1 MSSIL
6 EVKKYPE
13 KILRVKCD
21 PVDVIDDGVR
31 SLLADMAFT
40 MHAHRGIGLAA
51 SQIGINKQIAVV
63 DIGEGTIN
71 LINPKIIDK
80 DGSSAIEEG
89 CLSLPSVCMGVK
101 RSSFVK
107 ITALD
112 ENGKNISI
120 NADGILSTVIQH
132 EIDHLNGIL
141 IIDYADFIKRQL
153 IRRKLLTKK
162 GKKTDENMPAL

>member
-1 MSSIL
+1 MSNIL

-13 KILRVKCD
+13 KILRVECV
-21 PVDVIDDGVR
+21 PVGVIDDNTR

-51 SQIGINKQIAVV
+51 SQIGMNKQIAVI
-63 DIGEGTIN
+63 DIGEGPIN

-80 DGSSAIEEG
+80 YGKSLIEEG
-89 CLSLPSVCMGVK
+89 CLSLPCINVGVK

-107 ITALD
+107 VAALD
-112 ENGKNISI
+112 ENGKKIVI

-153 IRRKLLTKK
+153 IKRKLLTKK
-162 GKKTDENMPAL
+162 GKRTDEGMPAL